1 MTGTVWHNGTYN
13 YNYGGNLTGRVT
25 KGGTPQKMEITVRC
39 QAYGLV
45 GKSTILTY
53 DDSVSHASYN
63 SKTVTMNKSQNY
75 SGVSLFYIINT
86 TLDVTCEG
94 GEGFTICVE

>member
-1 MTGTVWHNGTYN
+1 MTASCKFGTVT
-13 YNYGGNLTGRVT
+13 
-25 KGGTPQKMEITVRC
+25 ITLGARP
-39 QAYGLV
+39 
-45 GKSTILTY
+45 T
-53 DDSVSHASYN
+53 HASYN